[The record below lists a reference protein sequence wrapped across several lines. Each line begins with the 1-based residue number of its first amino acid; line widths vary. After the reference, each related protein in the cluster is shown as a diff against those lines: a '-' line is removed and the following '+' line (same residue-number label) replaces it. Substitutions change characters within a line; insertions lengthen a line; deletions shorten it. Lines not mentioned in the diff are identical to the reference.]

1 MAAQP
6 QGALRVTSAVPKA
19 DELSPGL
26 LQKFPGHL
34 SGRGRFRDPLVQAMP
49 PFLRATWAFRGQW
62 AHGTS
67 LSLQSVLSKDSWSC
81 AWSPGDP
88 GPLTVGSPSEKAGL
102 SATTPCPPSADT
114 AAKTLVS
121 FSPQA

>member
-1 MAAQP
+1 MATQP
-6 QGALRVTSAVPKA
+6 QRALRVTSAVPKA

-62 AHGTS
+62 ANGAS
-67 LSLQSVLSKDSWSC
+67 LILQSVLSKDSWSC
-81 AWSPGDP
+81 AWSPGVT
-88 GPLTVGSPSEKAGL
+88 GPLTVGSRQREGRSQCHHPLPA
-102 SATTPCPPSADT
+102 SADT

-121 FSPQA
+121 FLLQA